1 MRRLIAGVLILALLL
16 GMMIMWM
23 RSSASP
29 QMETLVASSLKS
41 LHEQNRLSAFAARF
55 VTVVTSRRD
64 QLGFSAE
71 KTLIMPAMVR
81 YEIDLAK
88 LGQDDLKWNGSTKT
102 LTVALPPVEIS
113 GPEFDLRAAKEYKQG
128 AVLLGLTNAER
139 LLDQANRNK
148 AVNDVLAQAKSETT
162 MRLARDA
169 SARAVARSFAMPLAA
184 AGIEANV
191 QVEFQK

>member
-1 MRRLIAGVLILALLL
+1 MRRLVAGLIILALLL
-16 GMMIMWM
+16 GSMIFWM

-41 LHEQNRLSAFAARF
+41 LQEQNRLTAFAARF

-88 LGQDDLKWNGSTKT
+88 LEREDLDWNGATKT
-102 LTVALPPVEIS
+102 LKITVPPVEIS
-113 GPEFDLRAAKEYKQG
+113 GPEFDLRAIKEYKQG
-128 AVLLGLTNAER
+128 AVLLNLTDAER
-139 LLDQANRNK
+139 MLDQANRNK
-148 AVNDVLAQAKSETT
+148 AVADVLAQAKAEAT